1 MHYCVHVRV
10 CGSPGRVTARG
21 GPPGPRSLREGMGS
35 LLGFTLVPWLPWP
48 GNQRWSLRGCS
59 IIKTPHHGPSR
70 THQTLCSLV
79 LKLRLMAPSVKTTLH
94 ASSGKVAAS
103 VADQ

>member
-1 MHYCVHVRV
+1 MHSCVHVRV

-35 LLGFTLVPWLPWP
+35 LLGFTRVTWLLWP
-48 GNQRWSLRGCS
+48 GNQRWSLRGGS
-59 IIKTPHHGPSR
+59 NIKTPHHGPSR
-70 THQTLCSLV
+70 AHQTLWVLV
-79 LKLRLMAPSVKTTLH
+79 LKLWFMAPFEKTTLH
-94 ASSGKVAAS
+94 ASRGRSAAG